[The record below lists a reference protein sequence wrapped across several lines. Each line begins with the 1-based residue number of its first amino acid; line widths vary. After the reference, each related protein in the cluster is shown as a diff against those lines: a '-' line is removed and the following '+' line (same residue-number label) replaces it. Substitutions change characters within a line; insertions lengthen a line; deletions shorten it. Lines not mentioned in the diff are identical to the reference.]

1 METLI
6 DWLREARE
14 EIIAGLVL
22 ALLGWL
28 YKALFKKKEQTDTD
42 IQQVLKDLE
51 EQRRKEAERRA
62 ELELE
67 LEQKRHEEALRAAG
81 AQKEEAR
88 KLEESLQHNQM
99 QIKQLV
105 AKSRAKRPV
114 MSDSKFVELCKSG
127 DAARV
132 EEVII
137 DGANVNAKDNYGE
150 TALMCA
156 TCLNNNEKVE
166 LLLKHG
172 ADVNAKDNFGRTAF
186 IRAMERGKTDTLNLL
201 RKYGARE

>member
-67 LEQKRHEEALRAAG
+67 LEQKRHEEALRAAE

>member
-67 LEQKRHEEALRAAG
+67 LEQKRHEEALRTAE

-137 DGANVNAKDNYGE
+137 DGANVNAKDDYGW
-150 TALMCA
+150 TVLMWAASYGC
-156 TCLNNNEKVE
+156 VE
-166 LLLKHG
+166 VAEVLLKYG
-172 ADVNAKDNFGRTAF
+172 ADVNAKKNDGWTAF
-186 IRAMERGKTDTLNLL
+186 NVGIKKRQNQDSRIASETRC
-201 RKYGARE
+201 

>member
-67 LEQKRHEEALRAAG
+67 LEQKRHEEALRAAE

-88 KLEESLQHNQM
+88 KLEESLQHNQFRQDSFYTSDGERQNRHTQPTP
-99 QIKQLV
+99 QIRRKRITQRGDIYDVHFRDNKQ
-105 AKSRAKRPV
+105 
-114 MSDSKFVELCKSG
+114 DSTVFSVQ
-127 DAARV
+127 
-132 EEVII
+132 
-137 DGANVNAKDNYGE
+137 
-150 TALMCA
+150 
-156 TCLNNNEKVE
+156 
-166 LLLKHG
+166 
-172 ADVNAKDNFGRTAF
+172 
-186 IRAMERGKTDTLNLL
+186 
-201 RKYGARE
+201 